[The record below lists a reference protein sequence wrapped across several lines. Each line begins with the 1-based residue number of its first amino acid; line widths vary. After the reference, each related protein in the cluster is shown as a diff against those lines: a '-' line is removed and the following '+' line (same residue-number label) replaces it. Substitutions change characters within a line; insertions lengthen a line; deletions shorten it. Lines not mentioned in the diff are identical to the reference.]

1 MQTFSRRTRRDFLTK
16 GVSAGISAPFFVRNM
31 ISAPPNGIVRLGAF
45 GAGGMAYTNI
55 QQLARHPK
63 VRLACVAEVDS
74 ARLTRLKALP
84 LEGYQV
90 HEDWR
95 RMLDRH
101 AKELDAVCVG
111 TPDHMHASNVM
122 AAMLR
127 GLHVYG
133 QKPLAHDVYEVR
145 RLAKIAEKK
154 NLVTQMGIQVHSRA
168 EYKNAV
174 ALVQSGAIGKIKE
187 VHSWSEKKWGD
198 PNPMPDRSDPVPSTL
213 NWDLW
218 LGVCDKRPY
227 IGDEYYHPG
236 NWRKRTDFGTAT
248 FGDMGCHILDPVCS
262 ALALT
267 APLSV
272 RSEGAAPTRYNW
284 AVNTLIHYV
293 FPGTAYTAEKTVSV
307 SWYDGDQR
315 PPQRVQDLVRSVP
328 LPGQGSVFMGTK
340 GTMLLPHTSEPVLFP
355 EPQFVEVARPK
366 SESVNHYFE
375 FIDAVLG
382 KGKTSTPFSY
392 AGPLTEWV
400 LLGPIATRF
409 PQTTLEWNAA
419 KLKFRNSAEATG
431 YVRRRYRAG
440 WSMKELS

>member
-1 MQTFSRRTRRDFLTK
+1 MQTLNRATRREFLK
-16 GVSAGISAPFFVRNM
+16 KAAGAAVAGPFFVRNL
-31 ISAPPNGIVRLGAF
+31 ISAPPSGIVRLGAF

-74 ARLTRLKALP
+74 ARLKQLKALP

-95 RMLDRH
+95 RMLDKQ

-111 TPDHMHASNVM
+111 TPDHMHAPNVM
-122 AAMLR
+122 GAMLR

-133 QKPLAHDVYEVR
+133 QKPLAHDVHEVR
-145 RLAKIAEKK
+145 QLAKAAEKRK
-154 NLVTQMGIQVHSRA
+154 LVTQMGIQIHSRA
-168 EYKNAV
+168 EYKKAV
-174 ALVQSGAIGKIKE
+174 ALVQSGAIGKVKE

-218 LGVCDKRPY
+218 LGVCEKRPY
-227 IGDEYYHPG
+227 IDEYYHPV

-272 RSEGAAPTRYNW
+272 RSEGPAPSRHNW
-284 AVNTLIHYV
+284 AVNTLIRYV
-293 FPGTAYTAEKTVSV
+293 FPATAYTEDRTVSV
-307 SWYDGDQR
+307 TWYDGDER
-315 PPQRVQDLVRSVP
+315 PPQEVQELVGPNP
-328 LPGQGSVFMGTK
+328 LPGQGSVFIGTK
-340 GTMLLPHTSEPVLFP
+340 GAMLLPHIGEPALFP
-355 EPQFVEVARPK
+355 EPRFKDFTKPEA
-366 SESVNHYFE
+366 ESVNHYFE

-382 KGKTSTPFSY
+382 KATTSTPFRYS
-392 AGPLTEWV
+392 GPLTEWV

-409 PQTTLEWNAA
+409 PQTTLEWDAA
-419 KLKFRNSAEATG
+419 KQKFRNSAEATN

-440 WSMKELS
+440 WSVKDLS

>member
-1 MQTFSRRTRRDFLTK
+1 
-16 GVSAGISAPFFVRNM
+16 
-31 ISAPPNGIVRLGAF
+31 
-45 GAGGMAYTNI
+45 MAYTNI

-74 ARLTRLKALP
+74 DRLQKLKALP
-84 LEGYQV
+84 LEGYEV

-95 RMLDRH
+95 RMLDKE
-101 AKELDAVCVG
+101 AKGLDAVCVG
-111 TPDHMHASNVM
+111 TPDHMHAQNVM
-122 AAMLR
+122 ASMLR

-133 QKPLAHDVYEVR
+133 QKPLAHDVHEVR
-145 RLAKIAEKK
+145 QLARIAEKK
-154 NLVTQMGIQVHSRA
+154 RLVTQMGIQVHSRA
-168 EYKNAV
+168 EYKTAV

-198 PNPMPDRSDPVPSTL
+198 PDPMPDRSDPVPSTL

-218 LGVCDKRPY
+218 LGVCEKRPF
-227 IGDEYYHPG
+227 IEGYYHPE

-272 RSEGAAPTRYNW
+272 RSEGAAPSRHSW

-293 FPGTAYTAEKTVSV
+293 FPATAYTDGETVPV
-307 SWYDGDQR
+307 TWYDGDRR
-315 PPQRVQDLVRSVP
+315 PPQEVQELVGPNP
-328 LPGQGSVFMGTK
+328 LPGQGSVFIGTQ
-340 GTMLLPHTSEPVLFP
+340 GVMLLPHVGPPVLFP
-355 EPQFVEVARPK
+355 ENRFKDSAMPK
-366 SESVNHYFE
+366 AESVNHYFE

-382 KGKTSTPFSY
+382 KAKTSTPFSY
-392 AGPLTEWV
+392 SGPLTEWV
-400 LLGPIATRF
+400 LLGPVATRF
-409 PQTTLEWNAA
+409 PQTTLQWDAA
-419 KLKFRNSAEATG
+419 KQKFRNSSEATS
-431 YVRRRYRAG
+431 YVRRRYREG

>member
-1 MQTFSRRTRRDFLTK
+1 
-16 GVSAGISAPFFVRNM
+16 
-31 ISAPPNGIVRLGAF
+31 
-45 GAGGMAYTNI
+45 MAYTNI

-63 VRLACVAEVDS
+63 VRLVCVSEVDS
-74 ARLTRLKALP
+74 TRLKQLRALP
-84 LEGYQV
+84 LQGYEV

-95 RMLDRH
+95 RMLDKE
-101 AKELDAVCVG
+101 AKGLDAVCVG
-111 TPDHMHASNVM
+111 TPDHMHAQNVM
-122 AAMLR
+122 GSMLR

-145 RLAKIAEKK
+145 QLANVAQKK
-154 NLVTQMGIQVHSRA
+154 KLVTQMGIQIHSRA
-168 EYKNAV
+168 EYKMAV

-198 PNPMPDRSDPVPSTL
+198 PDPMPDRSDPVPSTF

-218 LGVCDKRPY
+218 LGVCEKRPY
-227 IGDEYYHPG
+227 IDQYYHPA

-272 RSEGAAPTRYNW
+272 RSEGSAPSPHNW
-284 AVNTLIHYV
+284 AVNTLIRYV
-293 FPGTAYTAEKTVSV
+293 FPATAYTEGKTVPV
-307 SWYDGDQR
+307 TWYDGDLR
-315 PPQRVQDLVRSVP
+315 PPREVQELVGPKP
-328 LPGQGSVFMGTK
+328 LPGQGSVFIGTQ
-340 GTMLLPHTSEPVLFP
+340 GAMLLPHVEEPALFP
-355 EPQFVEVARPK
+355 ETRFRDFAKPK
-366 SESVNHYFE
+366 TESVNHYFE

-382 KGKTSTPFSY
+382 KGTTSTPFRYS
-392 AGPLTEWV
+392 GPLTEWV

-409 PQTTLEWNAA
+409 PQTTLQWNAA
-419 KLKFRNSAEATG
+419 KQKFRNSHEATN
-431 YVRRRYRAG
+431 YVRRRYRSG